1 MGIWHIPFSET
12 LHMLNDM
19 MSFIFTLGSARH
31 LKCSNWVKI
40 TSCHSWI
47 IHVDPVS
54 CMRKSCNFH
63 AVRSDPKMTGCSLTF
78 MPKSQGFSRIYHAF
92 LLTPLDSH
100 WSVKSIADDAPKKN
114 VIMDAWFVMLHVD
127 VHDIFSVWS
136 IVSILSLSH
145 VSHLMTHRAWRHDQ
159 PVLKVLCEKALG
171 TSTVQRCQLNEN
183 WEVQG
188 IVKLAWKLKHGSRR
202 ICYFVL
208 GMALDQFH
216 VKLSYI

>member
-100 WSVKSIADDAPKKN
+100 WSVKSIADDAPKKKCDHGCMVCYVTCWCSWYFFGLIN
-114 VIMDAWFVMLHVD
+114 SEHLEPFPCEPSNDAQGMEA
-127 VHDIFSVWS
+127 WS
-136 IVSILSLSH
+136 TSFESTLWKGLGNEHCAKV
-145 VSHLMTHRAWRHDQ
+145 
-159 PVLKVLCEKALG
+159 PVKRELRSSGYRKVGVEA
-171 TSTVQRCQLNEN
+171 
-183 WEVQG
+183 
-188 IVKLAWKLKHGSRR
+188 
-202 ICYFVL
+202 
-208 GMALDQFH
+208 
-216 VKLSYI
+216 